1 MTPSRNEKL
10 WTPYIDNELSVSE
23 SLAFEQSLS
32 SADRR
37 RLDAEKR
44 LEAALGPRLAAG
56 CDCPDELWQSL
67 REQLGSKPDTGRTA
81 YRRVWRGMAVLAAAA
96 LILVGAAQLWS
107 VFAPGVSPPGGIP
120 ATVAELARLSET
132 PATPEAV
139 QAFLDRNA
147 VPWTVQAFPFYA
159 EGSHHRVELVG
170 AAMMPFEDEPVPTV
184 LMSCC
189 GEPAEVVI
197 AREGSPAAARL
208 RERQRDGDVQEVR
221 ALGGYVGGVLSLHPS
236 HDVLDAL
243 GVHKT

>member
-1 MTPSRNEKL
+1 MTHSRNEKL

-23 SLAFEQSLS
+23 ALAFEQSLS
-32 SADRR
+32 PADRR
-37 RLDAEKR
+37 RLEAEKR
-44 LEAALGPRLAAG
+44 LEAALGPRLAG
-56 CDCPDELWQSL
+56 SQDCPDAVWEAL
-67 REQLGSKPDTGRTA
+67 RAKLGSRPPEGRA
-81 YRRVWRGMAVLAAAA
+81 APKRVWRGIALLAAAA
-96 LILVGAAQLWS
+96 AIVLGAGQLWS
-107 VFAPGVSPPGGIP
+107 VMSSGGAPGMVPPTTI
-120 ATVAELARLSET
+120 AELAKLSET

-170 AAMMPFEDEPVPTV
+170 AAMMAYDGEPLPTV

-189 GEPAEVVI
+189 GEPAEVII
-197 AREGSPAAARL
+197 ARDGTPAAERL
-208 RERQRDGDVQEVR
+208 RGGQRTGEIQELR
-221 ALGGYVGGVLSLHPS
+221 ASGGYLAGMISRHPS